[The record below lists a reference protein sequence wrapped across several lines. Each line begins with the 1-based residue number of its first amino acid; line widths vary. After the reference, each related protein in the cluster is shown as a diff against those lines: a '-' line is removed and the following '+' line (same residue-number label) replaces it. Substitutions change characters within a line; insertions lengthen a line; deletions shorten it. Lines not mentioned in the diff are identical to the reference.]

1 MYIIFSHIFN
11 CTLFFTRIFKCILCF
26 TRIFNCTLFFTHI
39 FKCTLCFAVSKPE
52 QCLCC
57 WQLCPF
63 SSMAASFGKLS
74 MPRLSQSCFLVSP
87 KVTPDLKSYFG
98 FITFLSIQSLGLI
111 VCSETHNII
120 LQLITNISL
129 AMMLDVNTN

>member
-1 MYIIFSHIFN
+1 MFYSYIFKCTLCFTRIFN
-11 CTLFFTRIFKCILCF
+11 CTLCFTRIFKCTLCVTRIFNCTLCF
-26 TRIFNCTLFFTHI
+26 THIFNCTLFFTHI
-39 FKCTLCFAVSKPE
+39 FKCTLCFTVSKPE

-87 KVTPDLKSYFG
+87 KVTPDLTSYFCLNL
-98 FITFLSIQSLGLI
+98 FIHSITWPHS
-111 VCSETHNII
+111 
-120 LQLITNISL
+120 
-129 AMMLDVNTN
+129 ML